1 LPAPIDAFHVMRDV
15 LVSRRVSEAVMDKA
29 TGNLRFRCEGDVVL
43 KVFNFTGFE
52 IWKLIFPDGT
62 ALTYRN
68 EHFEAQSVCPGGLD
82 RPWTRRQ
89 DVACNPGAAVPSVA
103 TVSSDATLLQQDV
116 DAERLHS
123 SARGARG

>member
-1 LPAPIDAFHVMRDV
+1 MRDV

-52 IWKLIFPDGT
+52 IWKLLFPDGT
-62 ALTYRN
+62 AFTYRN
-68 EHFEAQSVCPGGLD
+68 EYFEAQSVCPGGLD

-89 DVACNPGAAVPSVA
+89 DVACNTAPPGAAVPSVA

-116 DAERLHS
+116 DAERATQFRL
-123 SARGARG
+123 RRPRL

>member
-1 LPAPIDAFHVMRDV
+1 MRDV

-62 ALTYRN
+62 IELSNYALDL
-68 EHFEAQSVCPGGLD
+68 EPVQF
-82 RPWTRRQ
+82 RPQ
-89 DVACNPGAAVPSVA
+89 
-103 TVSSDATLLQQDV
+103 
-116 DAERLHS
+116 
-123 SARGARG
+123 